1 MLCFPFQTGF
11 DFNVRSHG
19 GILQLSEDVLAVGI
33 QRQGEVVI
41 PHGSTR
47 LQPGDVLILVG
58 NQASLQETR
67 RLLDGTPNSDIKSK

>member
-1 MLCFPFQTGF
+1 M
-11 DFNVRSHG
+11 
-19 GILQLSEDVLAVGI
+19 GI